1 MADNKGRVLC
11 LEHYLLD
18 HADEQHPATTDELI
32 AALAERG
39 YSANRNTLRS
49 DIEALRAEGID
60 AAGVRVGNAKG
71 YYIRNRPF
79 GIPELRALIDAVSSS
94 QFISARRSGALIK
107 RLADMAPEAE
117 RKDLTASA
125 FCTQRIKTDSPV
137 AFSSLDT
144 VSKAIRKQKKLSFRY
159 VDYLPDKSEILR
171 HDGKLYTVS
180 PYALLWNDGRYYVPS
195 YDPEKGKIVSYRVDR
210 MRNVMLVNSRAQL
223 EMKLDLND
231 YSLKTL
237 WMYEGD
243 RTEREV
249 ALVSENRHMISLID
263 RFGSGFRADPADE
276 NHFRALI
283 RVIPSATFF
292 SWIFQFGG
300 GIRIAGPAD
309 VKKEYEEMLERVLE
323 KQG

>member
-18 HADEQHPATTDELI
+18 RADEQHPATTDELI

-49 DIEALRAEGID
+49 DIDALRAEGVE
-60 AAGVRVGNAKG
+60 ATGVRVGNAKG
-71 YYIRNRPF
+71 YYIKNRPF
-79 GIPELRALIDAVSSS
+79 TVSELRALIDAVSSS
-94 QFISARRSGALIK
+94 QFISARNSRALIR

-117 RKDLTASA
+117 RKDLTVSA
-125 FCTQRIKTDSPV
+125 FCTARVKTDSPV

-144 VSKAIRKQKKLSFRY
+144 VSRAIRGRKKLSFRY

-210 MRNVMLVNSRAQL
+210 MRNVMVVNAAA
-223 EMKLDLND
+223 EPGMKPDLND
-231 YSLKTL
+231 YSMKTL

-249 ALVSENRHMISLID
+249 ALISENRHMISLID
-263 RFGSGFRADPADE
+263 RFGNGFRADPADE

-283 RVIPSATFF
+283 KVIPSATFF
-292 SWIFQFGG
+292 SWIFQFSG

-309 VKKEYEEMLERVLE
+309 VKREYEEMLAAVTE
-323 KQG
+323 KQR